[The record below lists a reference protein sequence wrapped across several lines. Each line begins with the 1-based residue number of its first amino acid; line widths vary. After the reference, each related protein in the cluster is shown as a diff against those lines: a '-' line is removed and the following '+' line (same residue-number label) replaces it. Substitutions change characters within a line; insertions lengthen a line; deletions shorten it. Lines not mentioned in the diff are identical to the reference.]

1 MRINLISAVG
11 KGCPNRPE
19 DVRAI
24 AQTLTNIGKLPKT
37 RATGLPDEAFVQAI
51 VNLQRIWSPVP
62 DGVIS
67 AHGVTHKFLEDW
79 KIKTI
84 ATGVQ
89 LPGRLKDAWD
99 LVNPLLPEGSRCE
112 SGYRTA
118 DHQRRILHDF
128 FLGKYRIAIISKY
141 GSSAY
146 EAVKSD
152 LLGNEAKV
160 LSMVKGVGQA
170 IAAPGRSPHQRG
182 KAIDVGGASDARQV
196 QVIKMV
202 ARANPGLLSG
212 MVLRERN
219 GCVHFEIV

>member
-11 KGCPNRPE
+11 KGCPNRAE

-24 AQTLTNIGKLPKT
+24 AQALTNIGKLPKIK
-37 RATGLPDEAFVQAI
+37 ATGLLDAAFMQA
-51 VNLQRIWSPVP
+51 VVDFQRIWSPVP

-67 AHGVTHKFLEDW
+67 VHGVTHRFLESW

-84 ATGVQ
+84 STGVQ

-99 LVNPLLPEGSRCE
+99 LVNPLLPEGSYCS

-118 DHQRRILHDF
+118 DDQRRILHGF
-128 FLGKYRIAIISKY
+128 FLTKYRIPIIAKY
-141 GSSAY
+141 GLPAY

-152 LLGNEAKV
+152 LLGNEAQV

-170 IAAPGRSPHQRG
+170 IAAPGKSPHQRG
-182 KAIDVGGASDARQV
+182 KAIDVGGEADARQV

-212 MVLRERN
+212 KVLRERN